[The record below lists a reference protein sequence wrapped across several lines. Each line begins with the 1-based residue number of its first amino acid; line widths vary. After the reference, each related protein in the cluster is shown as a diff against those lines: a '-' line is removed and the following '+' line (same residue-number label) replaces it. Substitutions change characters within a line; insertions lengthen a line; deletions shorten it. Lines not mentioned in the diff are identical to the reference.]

1 MPVGRCRCPVA
12 ATVHYNFG
20 HPIGLASTA
29 RSSKLKPRRACWD
42 GASWYK
48 GSRSEATEPIGASRV
63 SNEIVILLTAC
74 GVLILLGALEL
85 ILHRRRLARI
95 PIRIHVN
102 GTRGKTSVTR
112 LIAAGLREAGVRCV
126 AKTTG
131 TVPRFILPN
140 GREVPVY
147 RPGGANIIEQK
158 QSVTMAAAQRA
169 EALVVEC
176 MALQPQLQWLS
187 ESKLVRATHGVITN
201 ARPDHLDVMGPTE
214 DDVARAL
221 AATVPVG
228 GVFLTAERNHREFFQ
243 QVAADRGSRFH
254 ASEDIVRALG
264 PDDLEGFSY
273 LEHQENVE
281 LALAVC
287 EEIGIDNET
296 ALRGMW
302 RAKPD
307 PGAMTEARIEFFGR
321 HIVFVNGF
329 AANDPFSTRYI
340 WEQSLQRHPELE
352 RRVAVFNC
360 RSDRADRSEQLAE
373 AYANWT
379 QADEVVL
386 LGTGQY
392 IFARTA
398 VQSGLDPTRLVFV
411 DRTHPADIFEILLG
425 LAGTSALIM
434 GLGNIAGPGLALA
447 EYFAN
452 RGIENAGD

>member
-1 MPVGRCRCPVA
+1 M
-12 ATVHYNFG
+12 
-20 HPIGLASTA
+20 
-29 RSSKLKPRRACWD
+29 
-42 GASWYK
+42 
-48 GSRSEATEPIGASRV
+48 
-63 SNEIVILLTAC
+63 SNEIIILLSAS
-74 GVLILLGALEL
+74 GVLIALGTLEL
-85 ILHRRRLARI
+85 VLHKRRLRRI
-95 PIRIHVN
+95 PLRIHVN

-112 LIAAGLREAGVRCV
+112 LIAGGLREAGIRCV

-158 QSVTMAAAQRA
+158 QAVSMAAAQRA

-176 MALQPQLQWLS
+176 MALQPSLQWLS

-214 DDVARAL
+214 DDVAKAL
-221 AATVPVG
+221 AGMIPVG
-228 GVFLTAERNHREFFQ
+228 GKFLTAEKTHRAFFQ
-243 QVAADRGSRFH
+243 QACEDRGTAFRSAEAISRP
-254 ASEDIVRALG
+254 VT
-264 PDDLEGFSY
+264 DDDMAGFSY
-273 LEHQENVE
+273 LEHRENVE

-307 PGAMTEARIEFFGR
+307 PGAMTESKVEFFGR
-321 HIVFVNGF
+321 EIVFVNGF
-329 AANDPFSTRYI
+329 AANDPISTKYI
-340 WEQSLQRHPELE
+340 WEQSLRRHRELD
-352 RRVAVFNC
+352 RRIAVFNC

-373 AYANWT
+373 SYAEWT

-392 IFARTA
+392 IFARAA
-398 VQSGLDPTRLVFV
+398 VKSGLDPTRLVFI
-411 DRTHPADIFEILLG
+411 DRNHPADIFEILLG
-425 LAGTSALIM
+425 LAESSALVM

-452 RGIENAGD
+452 RGTEHA

>member
-1 MPVGRCRCPVA
+1 
-12 ATVHYNFG
+12 
-20 HPIGLASTA
+20 
-29 RSSKLKPRRACWD
+29 
-42 GASWYK
+42 
-48 GSRSEATEPIGASRV
+48 V
-63 SNEIVILLTAC
+63 SNEIVILLIAC
-74 GVLILLGALEL
+74 GLLIAMGALEL
-85 ILHRRRLARI
+85 ILHRRRLTRI

-147 RPGGANIIEQK
+147 RPGGANVIEQK
-158 QSVTMAAAQRA
+158 QAVTMASAQRA

-176 MALQPQLQWLS
+176 MALQPALQWLS
-187 ESKLVRATHGVITN
+187 EGTLVRATHGVITN

-221 AATVPVG
+221 AGTVPMN
-228 GVFLTAERNHREFFQ
+228 GVFLTAERKHRAFFQ
-243 QVAADRGSRFH
+243 QVAEERGSRFH
-254 ASEDIVRALG
+254 AAEDISRPLTTGDVEAF
-264 PDDLEGFSY
+264 PY
-273 LEHQENVE
+273 LEHQDNVE

-287 EEIGIDNET
+287 EEVGIDNET

-307 PGAMTEARIEFFGR
+307 PGAMTETRVEFFGR
-321 HIVFVNGF
+321 HVIFVNGF
-329 AANDPFSTRYI
+329 AANDPISTRYI
-340 WEQSLQRHPELE
+340 WEQSLRRHRDLK
-352 RRVAVFNC
+352 RRIAVFNC

-373 AYANWT
+373 SYARWT

-392 IFARTA
+392 IFARAA
-398 VQSGLDPTRLVFV
+398 VKSGLDPTRLVFV
-411 DRTHPADIFEILLG
+411 DQDHPADIFEILLG
-425 LAGTSALIM
+425 LAESSALVM

-452 RGIENAGD
+452 RGMDHARD

>member
-1 MPVGRCRCPVA
+1 
-12 ATVHYNFG
+12 
-20 HPIGLASTA
+20 
-29 RSSKLKPRRACWD
+29 
-42 GASWYK
+42 
-48 GSRSEATEPIGASRV
+48 V

-74 GVLILLGALEL
+74 GVLIALGVLEL
-85 ILHRRRLARI
+85 VLHRGRLKRI
-95 PIRIHVN
+95 PIRVHVN

-147 RPGGANIIEQK
+147 RPGGPNVIEQK

-176 MALQPQLQWLS
+176 MALQPHLQWLS
-187 ESKLVRATHGVITN
+187 ESRLVRATHGVITN

-214 DDVARAL
+214 EDVARAL
-221 AATVPVG
+221 AGTVPVG
-228 GVFLTAERNHREFFQ
+228 GVFLTAERNHRAFFQ
-243 QVAADRGSRFH
+243 QVAEERGSRFR
-254 ASEDIVRALG
+254 AAEDISQPLTPEDVGAF
-264 PDDLEGFSY
+264 PYF
-273 LEHQENVE
+273 EHQENIE

-287 EEIGIDNET
+287 EEVGVDNDT

-307 PGAMTEARIEFFGR
+307 PGAMTEAEVEFFGR

-329 AANDPFSTRYI
+329 AANDPTSTRYI
-340 WEQSLQRHPELE
+340 WEQSLRRHRDLH
-352 RRVAVFNC
+352 RRIAVFNC
-360 RSDRADRSEQLAE
+360 RSDRADRSEQLARS
-373 AYANWT
+373 YASWT

-386 LGTGQY
+386 LGSGQY
-392 IFARTA
+392 IFARAA
-398 VQSGLDPTRLVFV
+398 VKSGLDPTRLVFV
-411 DRTHPADIFEILLG
+411 DRTHPADVFEILLG
-425 LAGTSALIM
+425 LAESSALVM

-452 RGIENAGD
+452 RGRDHARD

>member
-1 MPVGRCRCPVA
+1 MA
-12 ATVHYNFG
+12 
-20 HPIGLASTA
+20 L
-29 RSSKLKPRRACWD
+29 
-42 GASWYK
+42 
-48 GSRSEATEPIGASRV
+48 
-63 SNEIVILLTAC
+63 
-74 GVLILLGALEL
+74 GVLEL
-85 ILHRRRLARI
+85 ILHRRRLSRI

-147 RPGGANIIEQK
+147 RPGGSNVIEQK
-158 QSVTMAAAQRA
+158 QAVTMAAAQRA

-176 MALQPQLQWLS
+176 MALQPHLQWLS

-201 ARPDHLDVMGPTE
+201 ARPDHLDVMGPSE
-214 DDVARAL
+214 EDVARAL
-221 AATVPVG
+221 AGTVPFD
-228 GVFLTAERNHREFFQ
+228 GVFLTAERKHRAFFQ
-243 QVAADRGSRFH
+243 QVAEERGSRFRG
-254 ASEDIVRALG
+254 AEDISSTLT
-264 PDDLEGFSY
+264 PEDLEAFPY
-273 LEHQENVE
+273 LEHKDNIE
-281 LALAVC
+281 LSLAVC

-302 RAKPD
+302 RARPD
-307 PGAMTEARIEFFGR
+307 PGAMTEAEVEFFGR
-321 HIVFVNGF
+321 HVVFVNGF
-329 AANDPFSTRYI
+329 AANDPISTRYI
-340 WEQSLQRHPELE
+340 WEQSLRRHRDLE
-352 RRVAVFNC
+352 RRIAVFNC
-360 RSDRADRSEQLAE
+360 RSDRTDRSEQLARS
-373 AYANWT
+373 YATWT

-392 IFARTA
+392 IFARAA
-398 VQSGLDPTRLVFV
+398 VKSGLDPTRLVFV

-425 LAGTSALIM
+425 LAESSALVM

-452 RGIENAGD
+452 RGKDHARD

>member
-1 MPVGRCRCPVA
+1 M
-12 ATVHYNFG
+12 
-20 HPIGLASTA
+20 
-29 RSSKLKPRRACWD
+29 SS
-42 GASWYK
+42 
-48 GSRSEATEPIGASRV
+48 
-63 SNEIVILLTAC
+63 EIVILLTTC
-74 GVLILLGALEL
+74 GLLISMGVFELL
-85 ILHRRRLARI
+85 LHRRRLGRI

-112 LIAAGLREAGVRCV
+112 LIAAGLREAGVRTL

-147 RPGGANIIEQK
+147 RPGGANVIEQK

-221 AATVPVG
+221 AATVPIN
-228 GVFLTAERNHREFFQ
+228 GVFLTAERHHRPFLEE
-243 QVAADRGSRFH
+243 VAQDRGSRFH
-254 ASEDIVRALG
+254 AAEDISEPLTAEEIAAF
-264 PDDLEGFSY
+264 PY
-273 LEHQENVE
+273 LEHKDNIE

-287 EEIGIDNET
+287 QEIGIDKQT

-307 PGAMTEARIEFFGR
+307 PGAMTESQVDFFGR
-321 HIVFVNGF
+321 HLVFVNGF
-329 AANDPFSTRYI
+329 AANDPTSTRYI
-340 WEQSLQRHPELE
+340 WEQSLRRHSELT
-352 RRVAVFNC
+352 RRIAVFNC

-373 AYANWT
+373 SYARWT

-392 IFARTA
+392 IFARAA

-425 LAGTSALIM
+425 LAEPSALVM

-452 RGIENAGD
+452 RGMDHARD

>member
-1 MPVGRCRCPVA
+1 M
-12 ATVHYNFG
+12 
-20 HPIGLASTA
+20 
-29 RSSKLKPRRACWD
+29 
-42 GASWYK
+42 
-48 GSRSEATEPIGASRV
+48 
-63 SNEIVILLTAC
+63 SNEIVILLIAC
-74 GVLILLGALEL
+74 GLLIAMGALEL
-85 ILHRRRLARI
+85 ILHRMRLKRI

-147 RPGGANIIEQK
+147 RPGGANVIEQK
-158 QSVTMAAAQRA
+158 QAVTMASAQRA

-176 MALQPQLQWLS
+176 MALQPALQWLS
-187 ESKLVRATHGVITN
+187 EGTLVQATHGVITN

-221 AATVPVG
+221 AGTVPMN
-228 GVFLTAERNHREFFQ
+228 GVFLTAERKHRAFFQ
-243 QVAADRGSRFH
+243 QVAEERGSRF
-254 ASEDIVRALG
+254 RAAEEISRPLTTG
-264 PDDLEGFSY
+264 DVEAFPY
-273 LEHQENVE
+273 LEHQDNVE

-307 PGAMTEARIEFFGR
+307 PGAMTETRVEFFGR
-321 HIVFVNGF
+321 HVIFVNGF
-329 AANDPFSTRYI
+329 AANDPISTRYI
-340 WEQSLQRHPELE
+340 WEQSLRRHRDLK
-352 RRVAVFNC
+352 RRIAVFNC

-373 AYANWT
+373 SYARWT

-392 IFARTA
+392 IFARAA
-398 VQSGLDPTRLVFV
+398 VKSGLDPTRLVFV
-411 DRTHPADIFEILLG
+411 DQDHPADIFEILLG
-425 LAGTSALIM
+425 LAESSALVM

-452 RGIENAGD
+452 RGMDHARD

>member
-1 MPVGRCRCPVA
+1 
-12 ATVHYNFG
+12 
-20 HPIGLASTA
+20 
-29 RSSKLKPRRACWD
+29 
-42 GASWYK
+42 
-48 GSRSEATEPIGASRV
+48 V
-63 SNEIVILLTAC
+63 SNEIVILLIAC
-74 GVLILLGALEL
+74 GLLIAMGALEL
-85 ILHRRRLARI
+85 ILHRMRLTRI

-147 RPGGANIIEQK
+147 RPGGANVIEQK
-158 QSVTMAAAQRA
+158 QAVTMASAQRA

-176 MALQPQLQWLS
+176 MALQPALQWLS
-187 ESKLVRATHGVITN
+187 EGTLVQATHGVITN

-221 AATVPVG
+221 AGTVPMN
-228 GVFLTAERNHREFFQ
+228 GVFLTAERKHRAFFK
-243 QVAADRGSRFH
+243 QVAEERGSRF
-254 ASEDIVRALG
+254 RAAEEISRPLTTG
-264 PDDLEGFSY
+264 DVEAFPY
-273 LEHQENVE
+273 LEHQDNVE

-307 PGAMTEARIEFFGR
+307 PGAMTETRVEFFGR
-321 HIVFVNGF
+321 HVIFVNGF
-329 AANDPFSTRYI
+329 AANDPISTRYI
-340 WEQSLQRHPELE
+340 WEQSLRRHRDLK
-352 RRVAVFNC
+352 RRIAVFNC
-360 RSDRADRSEQLAE
+360 RSDRADRSEQLARS
-373 AYANWT
+373 YARWT
-379 QADEVVL
+379 QAEEVVL

-392 IFARTA
+392 IFARAA
-398 VQSGLDPTRLVFV
+398 VKSGLDPTRLVFV
-411 DRTHPADIFEILLG
+411 DQDHPADIFEILLG
-425 LAGTSALIM
+425 LAESSALVM

-452 RGIENAGD
+452 RGMDHARD

>member
-1 MPVGRCRCPVA
+1 M
-12 ATVHYNFG
+12 
-20 HPIGLASTA
+20 
-29 RSSKLKPRRACWD
+29 
-42 GASWYK
+42 
-48 GSRSEATEPIGASRV
+48 
-63 SNEIVILLTAC
+63 SNEIVILITAC
-74 GVLILLGALEL
+74 GVLIVLGLLEFV
-85 ILHRRRLARI
+85 LHRRRLSRI
-95 PIRIHVN
+95 PIRVHVN

-112 LIAAGLREAGVRCV
+112 LIAAGIREAGIRCV

-131 TVPRFILPN
+131 TVPRFVLPN

-147 RPGGANIIEQK
+147 RPGGANVIEQK
-158 QSVTMAAAQRA
+158 QAVTMAAAQRA

-187 ESKLVRATHGVITN
+187 EAKLVRATHGVITN

-228 GVFLTAERNHREFFQ
+228 GVFLTAERTHRAFFQ
-243 QVAADRGSRFH
+243 EVCQDRGTTFRG
-254 ASEDIVRALG
+254 SESISEPLAEEDVEA
-264 PDDLEGFSY
+264 FSY
-273 LEHQENVE
+273 LEHRDNIE

-307 PGAMTEARIEFFGR
+307 PGAMTEADVEFFGR
-321 HIVFVNGF
+321 RVVFVNGF
-329 AANDPFSTRYI
+329 AANDPISTQYI
-340 WEQSLQRHPELE
+340 WEQSLRRHREVE
-352 RRVAVFNC
+352 RRIAVFNC
-360 RSDRADRSEQLAE
+360 RSDRADRSEQLAKS
-373 AYANWT
+373 YAGWT

-392 IFARTA
+392 IFARAA
-398 VQSGLDPTRLVFV
+398 VKSGLDPTRLVFV

-425 LAGTSALIM
+425 LAETSALVM

-452 RGIENAGD
+452 RGMDHARN

>member
-1 MPVGRCRCPVA
+1 
-12 ATVHYNFG
+12 
-20 HPIGLASTA
+20 
-29 RSSKLKPRRACWD
+29 
-42 GASWYK
+42 
-48 GSRSEATEPIGASRV
+48 V
-63 SNEIVILLTAC
+63 SNEIVILLIAC
-74 GVLILLGALEL
+74 GLLIAMGAFEM
-85 ILHRRRLARI
+85 ILHRRRLTRI

-147 RPGGANIIEQK
+147 RPGGANVIEQK
-158 QSVTMAAAQRA
+158 QAVTMASAQRA

-176 MALQPQLQWLS
+176 MALQPALQWLS
-187 ESKLVRATHGVITN
+187 EGTLVRATHGVITN

-221 AATVPVG
+221 AGTVPMN
-228 GVFLTAERNHREFFQ
+228 GVFLTAERKHREFFQ
-243 QVAADRGSRFH
+243 QVAEARGSRFH
-254 ASEDIVRALG
+254 AAEDISRPLTTGDVEAF
-264 PDDLEGFSY
+264 PY
-273 LEHQENVE
+273 LEHQDNVE

-307 PGAMTEARIEFFGR
+307 PGAMTESRVEFFGR
-321 HIVFVNGF
+321 HVTFVNGF
-329 AANDPFSTRYI
+329 AANDPISTRYI
-340 WEQSLQRHPELE
+340 WEQSLRRHRDLK
-352 RRVAVFNC
+352 RRIAVFNC

-373 AYANWT
+373 SYARWT

-392 IFARTA
+392 IFARAA
-398 VQSGLDPTRLVFV
+398 VKSGLDPTRLVFV
-411 DRTHPADIFEILLG
+411 DQDHPADIFEILLG
-425 LAGTSALIM
+425 LAESSALVM

-452 RGIENAGD
+452 RGTDHARD

>member
-1 MPVGRCRCPVA
+1 
-12 ATVHYNFG
+12 
-20 HPIGLASTA
+20 L
-29 RSSKLKPRRACWD
+29 
-42 GASWYK
+42 
-48 GSRSEATEPIGASRV
+48 
-63 SNEIVILLTAC
+63 
-74 GVLILLGALEL
+74 GVLEL
-85 ILHRRRLARI
+85 IFHRRRLKRI

-147 RPGGANIIEQK
+147 RPGGANVIEQK
-158 QSVTMAAAQRA
+158 QAVTMAAAQRA

-176 MALQPQLQWLS
+176 MALQPSLQWLS
-187 ESKLVRATHGVITN
+187 ESKLVRATHGAITN
-201 ARPDHLDVMGPTE
+201 ARPDHLDVMGPAE
-214 DDVARAL
+214 EDVAHAL
-221 AATVPVG
+221 AGTVPVD
-228 GVFLTAERNHREFFQ
+228 GVFLTAERKHRAFFQ
-243 QVAADRGSRFH
+243 QVAEERGSRFR
-254 ASEDIVRALG
+254 AAEDISRPLTTEDVA
-264 PDDLEGFSY
+264 GFPY
-273 LEHQENVE
+273 LEHQDNVE

-307 PGAMTEARIEFFGR
+307 PGAMTETRVEFFGR
-321 HIVFVNGF
+321 HVIFVNGF
-329 AANDPFSTRYI
+329 AANDPISTRYI
-340 WEQSLQRHPELE
+340 WEQSLRRHRELK
-352 RRVAVFNC
+352 RRIAVFNC

-373 AYANWT
+373 SYAGWT

-392 IFARTA
+392 IFARAA
-398 VQSGLDPTRLVFV
+398 VRSGLDPTRLVFV
-411 DRTHPADIFEILLG
+411 DRDHPADIFEILLG
-425 LAGTSALIM
+425 LSESSALVM

-452 RGIENAGD
+452 RGMDHARD

>member
-1 MPVGRCRCPVA
+1 
-12 ATVHYNFG
+12 
-20 HPIGLASTA
+20 L
-29 RSSKLKPRRACWD
+29 
-42 GASWYK
+42 
-48 GSRSEATEPIGASRV
+48 
-63 SNEIVILLTAC
+63 SNEILILLTAC
-74 GVLILLGALEL
+74 GALVVLGALEL
-85 ILHRRRLARI
+85 FVHRRRLQRI
-95 PIRIHVN
+95 PLRVHVN

-112 LIAAGLREAGVRCV
+112 LIAAGLREAGIRCV

-147 RPGGANIIEQK
+147 RPGGPNVIEQK
-158 QSVTMAAAQRA
+158 QSITMAAAQRA

-176 MALQPQLQWLS
+176 MALQPHLQWLS
-187 ESKLVRATHGVITN
+187 EAKLVRATHGVITN

-221 AATVPVG
+221 AGTVPVG
-228 GVFLTAERNHREFFQ
+228 GKFLTAERTHRPFFQ
-243 QVAADRGSRFH
+243 EVCEDRGTKFRGAEQISQPVTPE
-254 ASEDIVRALG
+254 AM
-264 PDDLEGFSY
+264 EGFSY

-287 EEIGIDNET
+287 EEIGVDNET

-307 PGAMTEARIEFFGR
+307 PGAMTEVDVEFFGR
-321 HIVFVNGF
+321 RIVFVNGF

-340 WEQSLQRHPELE
+340 WEQALHRHPEID
-352 RRVAVFNC
+352 RRIAVFNC

-373 AYANWT
+373 SYASWT

-392 IFARTA
+392 IFARAA
-398 VQSGLDPTRLVFV
+398 VKSGLDPTRLVFI
-411 DRTHPADIFEILLG
+411 DRTHPADVFEILLG
-425 LAGTSALIM
+425 LAETSALVM

-452 RGIENAGD
+452 RGTDHARD

>member
-1 MPVGRCRCPVA
+1 M
-12 ATVHYNFG
+12 
-20 HPIGLASTA
+20 
-29 RSSKLKPRRACWD
+29 
-42 GASWYK
+42 
-48 GSRSEATEPIGASRV
+48 
-63 SNEIVILLTAC
+63 SNEIVILLIAC
-74 GVLILLGALEL
+74 GLLIAMGALEL
-85 ILHRRRLARI
+85 ILHRRRLTRI

-147 RPGGANIIEQK
+147 RPGGANVIEQK
-158 QSVTMAAAQRA
+158 QAVTMASAQRA

-176 MALQPQLQWLS
+176 MALQPALQWLS
-187 ESKLVRATHGVITN
+187 EGTLVRATHGVITN

-221 AATVPVG
+221 AGTVPMN
-228 GVFLTAERNHREFFQ
+228 GVFLTAERKHRAFFQ
-243 QVAADRGSRFH
+243 QVAEERGSRF
-254 ASEDIVRALG
+254 RAAEEISRPLTTG
-264 PDDLEGFSY
+264 DVEAFPY
-273 LEHQENVE
+273 LEHQDNVE

-287 EEIGIDNET
+287 EEVGIDNET

-307 PGAMTEARIEFFGR
+307 PGAMTETRVEFFGR
-321 HIVFVNGF
+321 HVIFVNGF
-329 AANDPFSTRYI
+329 AANDPISTRYI
-340 WEQSLQRHPELE
+340 WEQSLRRHRDLK
-352 RRVAVFNC
+352 RRIAVFNC

-373 AYANWT
+373 SYARWT

-392 IFARTA
+392 IFARAA
-398 VQSGLDPTRLVFV
+398 VKSGLDPTRLVFV
-411 DRTHPADIFEILLG
+411 DQDHPADIFEILLG
-425 LAGTSALIM
+425 LAESSALVM

-452 RGIENAGD
+452 RGMDHARD

>member
-1 MPVGRCRCPVA
+1 M
-12 ATVHYNFG
+12 
-20 HPIGLASTA
+20 
-29 RSSKLKPRRACWD
+29 
-42 GASWYK
+42 
-48 GSRSEATEPIGASRV
+48 
-63 SNEIVILLTAC
+63 SNEIVILLIAC
-74 GVLILLGALEL
+74 GFLIVMGVLEL
-85 ILHRRRLARI
+85 ILHRGRLARI
-95 PIRIHVN
+95 PVRIHVN

-147 RPGGANIIEQK
+147 RPGGPNVIEQK
-158 QSVTMAAAQRA
+158 QAVTMAAAQRA

-176 MALQPQLQWLS
+176 MALQPHLQWLS
-187 ESKLVRATHGVITN
+187 ESQLVRATHGVITN

-221 AATVPVG
+221 AGTVPVR
-228 GVFLTAERNHREFFQ
+228 GVFLTAERKHREFFQ
-243 QVAADRGSRFH
+243 QVAEDRKSRFR
-254 ASEDIVRALG
+254 AAEDIGRVLTTEDMAAF
-264 PDDLEGFSY
+264 PY
-273 LEHQENVE
+273 LEHQDNVE

-287 EEIGIDNET
+287 EELGVDNDT

-307 PGAMTEARIEFFGR
+307 PGAMTETKVEFFGR
-321 HIVFVNGF
+321 HVIFVNGF
-329 AANDPFSTRYI
+329 AANDPISTRYI
-340 WEQSLQRHPELE
+340 WEQSLRRHRDL
-352 RRVAVFNC
+352 RKRIAVFNC
-360 RSDRADRSEQLAE
+360 RSDRPDRSEQLAE
-373 AYANWT
+373 SYARWT

-392 IFARTA
+392 IFARAA
-398 VQSGLDPTRLVFV
+398 VKSGLDPTRLVFV
-411 DRTHPADIFEILLG
+411 DRDHPADIFEILLG
-425 LAGTSALIM
+425 LAESSALVM

-452 RGIENAGD
+452 RGTEHARD

>member
-1 MPVGRCRCPVA
+1 M
-12 ATVHYNFG
+12 
-20 HPIGLASTA
+20 
-29 RSSKLKPRRACWD
+29 
-42 GASWYK
+42 
-48 GSRSEATEPIGASRV
+48 
-63 SNEIVILLTAC
+63 
-74 GVLILLGALEL
+74 GALEL
-85 ILHRRRLARI
+85 ILHRRRLTRI

-147 RPGGANIIEQK
+147 RPGGANVIEQK
-158 QSVTMAAAQRA
+158 QAVTMAAAQRA

-176 MALQPQLQWLS
+176 MALQPALQWLS
-187 ESKLVRATHGVITN
+187 EGTLVRATHGVITN

-214 DDVARAL
+214 EDVAHAL
-221 AATVPVG
+221 AGTVPMD
-228 GVFLTAERNHREFFQ
+228 GVFLTAERKHRAFFQ
-243 QVAADRGSRFH
+243 QVAEERGSRFH
-254 ASEDIVRALG
+254 GAEEISRPLTTGDVEAF
-264 PDDLEGFSY
+264 PY
-273 LEHQENVE
+273 LEHQDNVE

-307 PGAMTEARIEFFGR
+307 PGAMTETKVEFYGR
-321 HIVFVNGF
+321 HVIFVNGF
-329 AANDPFSTRYI
+329 AANDPISTRYI
-340 WEQSLQRHPELE
+340 WEQSLRRHRDLK
-352 RRVAVFNC
+352 RRIAVFNC

-373 AYANWT
+373 SYAGWT

-392 IFARTA
+392 IFARAA
-398 VQSGLDPTRLVFV
+398 VKSGLDPTRLVFV
-411 DRTHPADIFEILLG
+411 DRDHPADIFEILLG
-425 LAGTSALIM
+425 LAESSALVM

-452 RGIENAGD
+452 RGMDHARD

>member
-1 MPVGRCRCPVA
+1 
-12 ATVHYNFG
+12 
-20 HPIGLASTA
+20 
-29 RSSKLKPRRACWD
+29 
-42 GASWYK
+42 
-48 GSRSEATEPIGASRV
+48 V

-74 GVLILLGALEL
+74 GVLIAMGVLEL
-85 ILHRRRLARI
+85 IAHRRRLTRI

-147 RPGGANIIEQK
+147 RPGGANVIEQK
-158 QSVTMAAAQRA
+158 QAVTMAAAQRA

-176 MALQPQLQWLS
+176 MALQPALQWLS
-187 ESKLVRATHGVITN
+187 EAKLVRATHGAITN
-201 ARPDHLDVMGPTE
+201 ARPDHLDVMGPAE
-214 DDVARAL
+214 EDVARAL
-221 AATVPVG
+221 AGTVPVD
-228 GVFLTAERNHREFFQ
+228 GVFLTAERKHRAFFQ
-243 QVAADRGSRFH
+243 QVAEERGSRFH
-254 ASEDIVRALG
+254 AAEQISRPLTTEDVEAF
-264 PDDLEGFSY
+264 PY
-273 LEHQENVE
+273 LEHRDNIE

-287 EEIGIDNET
+287 EEIGVDNET

-307 PGAMTEARIEFFGR
+307 PGAMTETKVEFFGR
-321 HIVFVNGF
+321 HVIFVNGF
-329 AANDPFSTRYI
+329 AANDPISTRYI
-340 WEQSLQRHPELE
+340 WEQSLRRHRDLK
-352 RRVAVFNC
+352 RRIAVFNC

-373 AYANWT
+373 SYAGWT

-392 IFARTA
+392 IFARAA
-398 VQSGLDPTRLVFV
+398 VKSGLDPTQLVFV
-411 DRTHPADIFEILLG
+411 DRDHPADIFEILLG
-425 LAGTSALIM
+425 LAESSALVM

-452 RGIENAGD
+452 RGMDHARS

>member
-1 MPVGRCRCPVA
+1 MSIE
-12 ATVHYNFG
+12 
-20 HPIGLASTA
+20 IG
-29 RSSKLKPRRACWD
+29 
-42 GASWYK
+42 
-48 GSRSEATEPIGASRV
+48 
-63 SNEIVILLTAC
+63 ILLAAS
-74 GVLILLGALEL
+74 GLLALLGVMEL
-85 ILHRRRLARI
+85 LLHRRRLRRI
-95 PIRIHVN
+95 PIRVHVN

-147 RPGGANIIEQK
+147 RPGGPNVIEQK
-158 QSVTMAAAQRA
+158 QSVTMASAQRA

-176 MALQPQLQWLS
+176 MALQPHLQWLS

-201 ARPDHLDVMGPTE
+201 ARPDHLDVMGPSE
-214 DDVARAL
+214 EDVARAL
-221 AATVPVG
+221 AGTVPMG
-228 GVFLTAERNHREFFQ
+228 GVFLTAERTHREFFTE
-243 QVAADRGSRFH
+243 VCEDRRSRFRG
-254 ASEDIVRALG
+254 SEDISRQLTEEDVAAF
-264 PDDLEGFSY
+264 PY
-273 LEHQENVE
+273 LEHRDNIE

-287 EEIGIDNET
+287 EELGIDNET

-302 RAKPD
+302 RARPD
-307 PGAMTEARIEFFGR
+307 PGAMTEAEVEFFGR

-329 AANDPFSTRYI
+329 AANDPTSTRYI
-340 WEQSLQRHPELE
+340 WEQSIRRHRELS
-352 RRVAVFNC
+352 RRIAVFNC
-360 RSDRADRSEQLAE
+360 RSDRADRSEQLGRS
-373 AYANWT
+373 YSGWT

-392 IFARTA
+392 IFARAA
-398 VQSGLDPTRLVFV
+398 VKSGLDPTRLVFV

-425 LAGTSALIM
+425 LAESSALVM

-452 RGIENAGD
+452 RGKDYARS

>member
-1 MPVGRCRCPVA
+1 
-12 ATVHYNFG
+12 
-20 HPIGLASTA
+20 
-29 RSSKLKPRRACWD
+29 
-42 GASWYK
+42 
-48 GSRSEATEPIGASRV
+48 V
-63 SNEIVILLTAC
+63 SFEIAILLAAS
-74 GVLILLGALEL
+74 GVLSLLGVFEL
-85 ILHRRRLARI
+85 FLHRTRLKRI

-147 RPGGANIIEQK
+147 RPGGPNVIEQK

-201 ARPDHLDVMGPTE
+201 ARPDHLDVMGPE
-214 DDVARAL
+214 EEDVARAL
-221 AATVPVG
+221 AATVPIE
-228 GVFLTAERNHREFFQ
+228 GVFLTAERKHREFFKE
-243 QVAADRGSRFH
+243 VCEDRSSRFRG
-254 ASEDIVRALG
+254 AEDISRPLTDEDVA
-264 PDDLEGFSY
+264 EFAY
-273 LEHQENVE
+273 LEHRDNIQ

-287 EEIGIDNET
+287 EEIGVDNET

-307 PGAMTEARIEFFGR
+307 PGAMTEDEVEFFGR

-329 AANDPFSTRYI
+329 AANDPISTRYI
-340 WEQSLQRHPELE
+340 WEQSIRRHQRLD
-352 RRVAVFNC
+352 RRIAVFNC
-360 RSDRADRSEQLAE
+360 RSDRADRSQQLARS
-373 AYANWT
+373 YARWT

-392 IFARTA
+392 IFARAA
-398 VQSGLDPTRLVFV
+398 VKSGLDPTRLVFV

-425 LAGTSALIM
+425 LAESSALVM

-452 RGIENAGD
+452 RGKDYARS

>member
-1 MPVGRCRCPVA
+1 MGKELLIILVTA
-12 ATVHYNFG
+12 AL
-20 HPIGLASTA
+20 LA
-29 RSSKLKPRRACWD
+29 
-42 GASWYK
+42 
-48 GSRSEATEPIGASRV
+48 
-63 SNEIVILLTAC
+63 
-74 GVLILLGALEL
+74 LLGTLEYF
-85 ILHRRRLARI
+85 LHRRRLKRI
-95 PIRIHVN
+95 PIRVHVN

-112 LIAAGLREAGVRCV
+112 LIAAGLREAGIRTV

-187 ESKLVRATHGVITN
+187 EAKLVRATHGVITN

-221 AATVPVG
+221 VATVPFK
-228 GVFLTAERNHREFFQ
+228 GVFLSAEKKHRPFFE
-243 QVAADRGSRFH
+243 QVAEDRGTRYRASTDISRPVT
-254 ASEDIVRALG
+254 SEDMQ
-264 PDDLEGFSY
+264 GFPY
-273 LEHQENVE
+273 LEHKENVE
-281 LALAVC
+281 LALSAC
-287 EEIGIDNET
+287 EELGVEAET

-307 PGAMTEARIEFFGR
+307 PGAMTESSVEFFGR
-321 HIVFVNGF
+321 RLVFVNGF
-329 AANDPFSTRYI
+329 AANDPISTRYI
-340 WEQSLQRHPELE
+340 WEQSLARHREVK
-352 RRVAVFNC
+352 RTIAVFNC
-360 RSDRADRSEQLAE
+360 RADRADRSEQLAE
-373 AYANWT
+373 SYADWP

-392 IFARTA
+392 IFARAA
-398 VQSGLDPTRLVFV
+398 VKSGLDPTRLVFV
-411 DRTHPADIFEILLG
+411 DRSHPADIFEILLG
-425 LAGTSALIM
+425 LAETSALVM

-452 RGIENAGD
+452 RGAEHVGV

>member
-1 MPVGRCRCPVA
+1 
-12 ATVHYNFG
+12 
-20 HPIGLASTA
+20 
-29 RSSKLKPRRACWD
+29 
-42 GASWYK
+42 
-48 GSRSEATEPIGASRV
+48 V
-63 SNEIVILLTAC
+63 SNEIIILVSAC
-74 GVLILLGALEL
+74 AVLIALGTLEL
-85 ILHRRRLARI
+85 VMHRRRLQRI

-112 LIAAGLREAGVRCV
+112 LIAAGLREAGIRCV
-126 AKTTG
+126 GKTTG

-147 RPGGANIIEQK
+147 RPGGANVIEQK
-158 QSVTMAAAQRA
+158 QSVSMAAAQRA

-176 MALQPQLQWLS
+176 MALQPSLQWLS
-187 ESKLVRATHGVITN
+187 ENKLVRATHGVITN

-214 DDVARAL
+214 DDVAKAL
-221 AATVPVG
+221 AGMIPIG
-228 GVFLTAERNHREFFQ
+228 GKFLTAETTHRAFFQ
-243 QVAADRGSRFH
+243 QVCEDRGTVFRG
-254 ASEDIVRALG
+254 AEAITRPVTEDDMA
-264 PDDLEGFSY
+264 GFSY
-273 LEHQENVE
+273 LEHRDNVE

-307 PGAMTEARIEFFGR
+307 PGAMTESKVEFFGR
-321 HIVFVNGF
+321 EIVFVNGF
-329 AANDPFSTRYI
+329 AANDPISTKYI
-340 WEQSLQRHPELE
+340 WEQSLRRHRDLD
-352 RRVAVFNC
+352 RRIAVFNC

-373 AYANWT
+373 SYAGWT

-392 IFARTA
+392 IFARAA
-398 VQSGLDPTRLVFV
+398 VKSGLDPTRLVFI
-411 DRTHPADIFEILLG
+411 DRNHPADIFEILLG
-425 LAGTSALIM
+425 LAESSALVM

-452 RGIENAGD
+452 RGTEHA

>member
-1 MPVGRCRCPVA
+1 MGQAEALGGGPPVGLADELRPGNR
-12 ATVHYNFG
+12 
-20 HPIGLASTA
+20 LASA
-29 RSSKLKPRRACWD
+29 GFLQPA
-42 GASWYK
+42 
-48 GSRSEATEPIGASRV
+48 GASRV
-63 SNEIVILLTAC
+63 QKEFIV
-74 GVLILLGALEL
+74 LLGACGLLIVLGVLEMFM
-85 ILHRRRLARI
+85 HRRRLKRI

-112 LIAAGLREAGVRCV
+112 LIAGGLREAGVRCV

-147 RPGGANIIEQK
+147 RPGGPNIIEQK

-169 EALVVEC
+169 DALVVEC

-214 DDVARAL
+214 DDVALAL
-221 AATVPVG
+221 AATIPVN
-228 GVFLTAERNHREFFQ
+228 GVLITAEQHHRPLFQ
-243 QVAADRGSRFH
+243 WAAEDRGSRFRG
-254 ASEDIVRALG
+254 AEQISRPVTAEDLSA
-264 PDDLEGFSY
+264 FSY

-287 EEIGIDNET
+287 EELGIDNET
-296 ALRGMW
+296 ALRGMS

-307 PGAMTEARIEFFGR
+307 PGAMTEDEVEFFGR
-321 HIVFVNGF
+321 TIVFVNGF
-329 AANDPFSTRYI
+329 AANDPTSTHYI
-340 WEQSLQRHPELE
+340 WEQSLRRHRELD
-352 RRVAVFNC
+352 RRIAVFNC
-360 RSDRADRSEQLAE
+360 RSDRANRSEQLAE
-373 AYANWT
+373 SYATWT

-392 IFARTA
+392 IFARAA
-398 VQSGLDPTRLVFV
+398 VKNGLDPTRLVFV
-411 DRTHPADIFEILLG
+411 DQSHPADIFEILLG
-425 LAGTSALIM
+425 LAESSALVM

-452 RGIENAGD
+452 RGKDHART

>member
-1 MPVGRCRCPVA
+1 M
-12 ATVHYNFG
+12 
-20 HPIGLASTA
+20 
-29 RSSKLKPRRACWD
+29 
-42 GASWYK
+42 
-48 GSRSEATEPIGASRV
+48 

-74 GVLILLGALEL
+74 GVLIAMGVLEL
-85 ILHRRRLARI
+85 ILHRRRLTRI

-147 RPGGANIIEQK
+147 RPGGANVIEQK
-158 QSVTMAAAQRA
+158 QAVTMAAAQRA

-176 MALQPQLQWLS
+176 MALQPALQWLS
-187 ESKLVRATHGVITN
+187 EGTLVRATHGVITN

-214 DDVARAL
+214 EDVAHAL
-221 AATVPVG
+221 AGTVPMD
-228 GVFLTAERNHREFFQ
+228 GVFLTAERKHRAFFQ
-243 QVAADRGSRFH
+243 RVAEERGSRFH
-254 ASEDIVRALG
+254 AAEEISRSLTTGDVEAF
-264 PDDLEGFSY
+264 PY
-273 LEHQENVE
+273 LEHQDNIE

-287 EEIGIDNET
+287 EELGIDNET

-307 PGAMTEARIEFFGR
+307 PGAMTEVKTEFFGR
-321 HIVFVNGF
+321 HVIFVNGF
-329 AANDPFSTRYI
+329 AANDPISTRYI
-340 WEQSLQRHPELE
+340 WEQSLRRHRDLK
-352 RRVAVFNC
+352 RRIAVFNC

-373 AYANWT
+373 SYAGWT

-392 IFARTA
+392 IFARAA
-398 VQSGLDPTRLVFV
+398 VKSGLDPTRLVFV
-411 DRTHPADIFEILLG
+411 DRDHPADVFEILLG
-425 LAGTSALIM
+425 LAESSALVM

-452 RGIENAGD
+452 RGTDHARD

>member
-1 MPVGRCRCPVA
+1 M
-12 ATVHYNFG
+12 
-20 HPIGLASTA
+20 
-29 RSSKLKPRRACWD
+29 
-42 GASWYK
+42 
-48 GSRSEATEPIGASRV
+48 

-74 GVLILLGALEL
+74 GVLIVLGVLEF
-85 ILHRRRLARI
+85 ILHRRRLSRI

-112 LIAAGLREAGVRCV
+112 LIAAGLREAGIRCV

-147 RPGGANIIEQK
+147 RPGGANVIEQK
-158 QSVTMAAAQRA
+158 QAVTMAAAQRA

-187 ESKLVRATHGVITN
+187 EAKLVRATHGVITN

-214 DDVARAL
+214 NDVARAL
-221 AATVPVG
+221 AATVPTG
-228 GVFLTAERNHREFFQ
+228 GVFLTAEHTHRPFFQ
-243 QVAADRGSRFH
+243 QVCADRGTTFRGAENISRPP
-254 ASEDIVRALG
+254 STEDIEA
-264 PDDLEGFSY
+264 FSY
-273 LEHQENVE
+273 LEHQDNIE
-281 LALAVC
+281 LALCVC
-287 EEIGIDNET
+287 EELGIDNET

-307 PGAMTEARIEFFGR
+307 PGAMTEAEVEFFGR
-321 HIVFVNGF
+321 KIVFVNGF
-329 AANDPFSTRYI
+329 AANDPISTRYI
-340 WEQSLQRHPELE
+340 WEQSLRRHREVK
-352 RRVAVFNC
+352 RRIAVFNC
-360 RSDRADRSEQLAE
+360 RSDRADRSEQLAHS
-373 AYANWT
+373 YAGWT

-392 IFARTA
+392 IFAREA
-398 VQSGLDPTRLVFV
+398 VKSGLDPTRLVFV

-425 LAGTSALIM
+425 LAETSALVM

-452 RGIENAGD
+452 RGIEHARN

>member
-1 MPVGRCRCPVA
+1 M
-12 ATVHYNFG
+12 
-20 HPIGLASTA
+20 
-29 RSSKLKPRRACWD
+29 
-42 GASWYK
+42 
-48 GSRSEATEPIGASRV
+48 
-63 SNEIVILLTAC
+63 
-74 GVLILLGALEL
+74 GVLEL
-85 ILHRRRLARI
+85 IVHRKRLARI

-147 RPGGANIIEQK
+147 RPGGPNVIEQK

-169 EALVVEC
+169 EALIVEC
-176 MALQPQLQWLS
+176 MALQPHLQWLS

-221 AATVPVG
+221 AGTVPCD
-228 GVFLTAERNHREFFQ
+228 GVFLTAERKHREFFQ
-243 QVAADRGSRFH
+243 QVAEERGSRFR
-254 ASEDIVRALG
+254 AAEDIGRSLTPEDMEAF
-264 PDDLEGFSY
+264 PY
-273 LEHQENVE
+273 LEHQDNVE

-287 EEIGIDNET
+287 EELGVTNET

-307 PGAMTEARIEFFGR
+307 PGAMTEAKIEFFGR
-321 HIVFVNGF
+321 HVIFVNGF
-329 AANDPFSTRYI
+329 AANDPISTRYI
-340 WEQSLQRHPELE
+340 WERSLRRHRDLK
-352 RRVAVFNC
+352 RRIAVFNC
-360 RSDRADRSEQLAE
+360 RSDRPDRSEQLA
-373 AYANWT
+373 ASYAGWT

-392 IFARTA
+392 IFARAA
-398 VQSGLDPTRLVFV
+398 VKNGLDPTRLVFV
-411 DRTHPADIFEILLG
+411 DRDHPADIFEILLG
-425 LAGTSALIM
+425 LSESSALVM

-452 RGIENAGD
+452 RGTDNARD

>member
-1 MPVGRCRCPVA
+1 M
-12 ATVHYNFG
+12 
-20 HPIGLASTA
+20 
-29 RSSKLKPRRACWD
+29 
-42 GASWYK
+42 
-48 GSRSEATEPIGASRV
+48 

-74 GVLILLGALEL
+74 GVLIVLGALEL
-85 ILHRRRLARI
+85 ILHRRRLSRI

-112 LIAAGLREAGVRCV
+112 LIAGGLREAGVRCV
-126 AKTTG
+126 VKTTG
-131 TVPRFILPN
+131 TVPRFVLPN

-158 QSVTMAAAQRA
+158 QAVTMAAAQRA

-214 DDVARAL
+214 DDVAHAL

-228 GVFLTAERNHREFFQ
+228 GVFFTAERRHRAFFQ
-243 QVAADRGSRFH
+243 QVCEDRGTKFRG
-254 ASEDIVRALG
+254 SEEISSPVTD
-264 PDDLEGFSY
+264 DDLEGFPY
-273 LEHQENVE
+273 LEHKENVE
-281 LALAVC
+281 LALSVC
-287 EEIGIDNET
+287 EELGIDNET

-307 PGAMTEARIEFFGR
+307 PGAMTEADVEFFGR
-321 HIVFVNGF
+321 RIVFVNGF
-329 AANDPFSTRYI
+329 AANDPISTQYI
-340 WEQSLQRHPELE
+340 WEQSLRRHRELH
-352 RRVAVFNC
+352 RRIAVFNC
-360 RSDRADRSEQLAE
+360 RSDRADRSEQLAQS
-373 AYANWT
+373 YSRWT

-392 IFARTA
+392 IFARAA
-398 VQSGLDPTRLVFV
+398 VKSGLDPTRLVFV
-411 DRTHPADIFEILLG
+411 DRTHPGDIFEILLG
-425 LAGTSALIM
+425 LAGSSALVM

-452 RGIENAGD
+452 RGVEHAGS

>member
-1 MPVGRCRCPVA
+1 M
-12 ATVHYNFG
+12 
-20 HPIGLASTA
+20 
-29 RSSKLKPRRACWD
+29 
-42 GASWYK
+42 
-48 GSRSEATEPIGASRV
+48 
-63 SNEIVILLTAC
+63 
-74 GVLILLGALEL
+74 LGTLEL
-85 ILHRRRLARI
+85 LLHRRRLSRI

-112 LIAAGLREAGVRCV
+112 LIAAGLREAGLRCV

-147 RPGGANIIEQK
+147 RPGGPNVIEQK

-176 MALQPQLQWLS
+176 MALQPHLQWLS

-201 ARPDHLDVMGPTE
+201 ARPDHLDVMGPAE

-221 AATVPVG
+221 AGTVPVG
-228 GVFLTAERNHREFFQ
+228 GVFITAERIHRAFFQ
-243 QVAADRGSRFH
+243 EVCEDRRSRFR
-254 ASEDIVRALG
+254 AAEDITLALSAQG
-264 PDDLEGFSY
+264 LSAFSY

-287 EEIGIDNET
+287 EEIGVDNET

-307 PGAMTEARIEFFGR
+307 PGAMTEAEVEFFGR
-321 HIVFVNGF
+321 TIVFVNGF
-329 AANDPFSTRYI
+329 AANDPISTRYI
-340 WEQSLQRHPELE
+340 WEQSLRRHRKL
-352 RRVAVFNC
+352 RRRIAVFNC

-373 AYANWT
+373 SYSRWT

-392 IFARTA
+392 IFARAA
-398 VQSGLDPTRLVFV
+398 VKSGLDPTRLVFV

-425 LAGTSALIM
+425 LAETSALVM

-452 RGIENAGD
+452 RGRDHARN

>member
-1 MPVGRCRCPVA
+1 M
-12 ATVHYNFG
+12 
-20 HPIGLASTA
+20 
-29 RSSKLKPRRACWD
+29 
-42 GASWYK
+42 
-48 GSRSEATEPIGASRV
+48 
-63 SNEIVILLTAC
+63 SNEILILVTAC
-74 GVLILLGALEL
+74 GVLIALGALEL
-85 ILHRRRLARI
+85 FVHHRRLRRI
-95 PIRIHVN
+95 PLRVHVN

-112 LIAAGLREAGVRCV
+112 LIAAGLREAGIRCV

-147 RPGGANIIEQK
+147 RPGGPNVIEQK

-176 MALQPQLQWLS
+176 MALQPHLQWLS
-187 ESKLVRATHGVITN
+187 EAKLVRATHGVITN

-221 AATVPVG
+221 AGTVPVG
-228 GVFLTAERNHREFFQ
+228 GKFLTAERIHRPFFEE
-243 QVAADRGSRFH
+243 VCEDRGTQF
-254 ASEDIVRALG
+254 RAAEEITRSVS
-264 PDDLEGFSY
+264 PADMEGFSY

-287 EEIGIDNET
+287 EEIGVDNET

-307 PGAMTEARIEFFGR
+307 PGAMTEVDVEFFGR
-321 HIVFVNGF
+321 RIVFVNGF

-340 WEQSLQRHPELE
+340 WEQALNRHRDID
-352 RRVAVFNC
+352 RRIAVFNC
-360 RSDRADRSEQLAE
+360 RSDRADRSEQLGE
-373 AYANWT
+373 SYASWT

-392 IFARTA
+392 IFARAA
-398 VQSGLDPTRLVFV
+398 VKSGLDPTRLVFI

-425 LAGTSALIM
+425 LAETSALVM

-452 RGIENAGD
+452 RGTDHARD

>member
-1 MPVGRCRCPVA
+1 
-12 ATVHYNFG
+12 
-20 HPIGLASTA
+20 
-29 RSSKLKPRRACWD
+29 
-42 GASWYK
+42 
-48 GSRSEATEPIGASRV
+48 V
-63 SNEIVILLTAC
+63 SNEIVILLIAC
-74 GVLILLGALEL
+74 GVLIAMGALEL
-85 ILHRRRLARI
+85 IVHRRRLARI

-147 RPGGANIIEQK
+147 RPGGANVIEQK
-158 QSVTMAAAQRA
+158 QAVTMAAAQRA

-176 MALQPQLQWLS
+176 MALQPSLQWLS
-187 ESKLVRATHGVITN
+187 ESKLVRATHGAITN
-201 ARPDHLDVMGPTE
+201 ARPDHLDVMGPSE
-214 DDVARAL
+214 EDVARAL
-221 AATVPVG
+221 AGTVPVA
-228 GVFLTAERNHREFFQ
+228 GVFLTAERKHRAFFQ
-243 QVAADRGSRFH
+243 QVAEDRGSRFH
-254 ASEDIVRALG
+254 AAEEISQPLTTEDVEAF
-264 PDDLEGFSY
+264 PY
-273 LEHQENVE
+273 LEHQDNVE

-287 EEIGIDNET
+287 EELGIDNDT

-307 PGAMTEARIEFFGR
+307 PGAMTEARVEFFGR
-321 HIVFVNGF
+321 HVIFVNGF
-329 AANDPFSTRYI
+329 AANDPISTRYI
-340 WEQSLQRHPELE
+340 WEQSLRRHRDLK
-352 RRVAVFNC
+352 RRIAVFNC

-373 AYANWT
+373 SYAGWT

-392 IFARTA
+392 IFARAA
-398 VQSGLDPTRLVFV
+398 VKNGLDPTRLVFV
-411 DRTHPADIFEILLG
+411 DRDHPADIFEILLG
-425 LAGTSALIM
+425 LAESSALVM

-452 RGIENAGD
+452 RGMEDARD

>member
-1 MPVGRCRCPVA
+1 M
-12 ATVHYNFG
+12 TKE
-20 HPIGLASTA
+20 ILIILSTA
-29 RSSKLKPRRACWD
+29 
-42 GASWYK
+42 
-48 GSRSEATEPIGASRV
+48 
-63 SNEIVILLTAC
+63 
-74 GVLILLGALEL
+74 GVLALLGVLEF

-95 PIRIHVN
+95 PIRVHVN

-112 LIAAGLREAGVRCV
+112 LIVAGLREAGIRSV

-158 QSVTMAAAQRA
+158 QAVTMAAAQRA

-187 ESKLVRATHGVITN
+187 EGKLIRATHGVITN

-221 AATVPVG
+221 AGTVPSN
-228 GVFLTAERNHREFFQ
+228 GVFLTAEQKHRPIFE
-243 QVAADRGSRFH
+243 QVASDRGSRFR
-254 ASEDIVRALG
+254 AAQDIPYALSKA
-264 PDDLEGFSY
+264 DMDAFSY
-273 LEHQENVE
+273 LEHRENVQ
-281 LALAVC
+281 LALATC
-287 EEIGIDNET
+287 EELGVDPDT

-307 PGAMTEARIEFFGR
+307 PGAMTEASIEFFGR
-321 HIVFVNGF
+321 KLLFVNGF

-340 WEQSLQRHPELE
+340 WEESLKRHRDLKK
-352 RRVAVFNC
+352 RIAVFNC
-360 RSDRADRSEQLAE
+360 RADRADRSEQLGE
-373 AYANWT
+373 SYGEWT
-379 QADEVVL
+379 QADDVVL

-398 VQSGLDPTRLVFV
+398 VKCGLDPTRLVFV

-425 LAGTSALIM
+425 LAETSALVM

-452 RGIENAGD
+452 RGTDHAGA

>member
-1 MPVGRCRCPVA
+1 M
-12 ATVHYNFG
+12 
-20 HPIGLASTA
+20 
-29 RSSKLKPRRACWD
+29 
-42 GASWYK
+42 
-48 GSRSEATEPIGASRV
+48 
-63 SNEIVILLTAC
+63 SNEIIILLGAC
-74 GVLILLGALEL
+74 GVLVVLGLLEL
-85 ILHRRRLARI
+85 VLHRRRLARI

-112 LIAAGLREAGVRCV
+112 LIAAGLREAGVRSV

-147 RPGGANIIEQK
+147 RPGGPNVIEQK

-214 DDVARAL
+214 EDVARAL
-221 AATVPVG
+221 AGTVPVN
-228 GVFLTAERNHREFFQ
+228 GVFLTAERTHRAFFQ
-243 QVAADRGSRFH
+243 EVCEERGSRFH
-254 ASEDIVRALG
+254 AAEDVERPLTH
-264 PDDLEGFSY
+264 DDVAAFSY
-273 LEHQENVE
+273 LEHRDNIE

-287 EEIGIDNET
+287 QEIGIDNET

-307 PGAMTEARIEFFGR
+307 PGAMTEDEIEFFGR
-321 HIVFVNGF
+321 TIVFVNGF
-329 AANDPFSTRYI
+329 AANDPTSTRYI
-340 WEQSLQRHPELE
+340 WEQSLRRHRELK
-352 RRVAVFNC
+352 RRIAVFNC
-360 RSDRADRSEQLAE
+360 RSDRADRSEQLGE
-373 AYANWT
+373 SYASWT

-392 IFARTA
+392 IFARAA
-398 VQSGLDPTRLVFV
+398 VKAGLDPTRLVFV
-411 DRTHPADIFEILLG
+411 DRSHPADIFEILLG
-425 LAGTSALIM
+425 LAESSALVM

-452 RGIENAGD
+452 RGREHARD

>member
-1 MPVGRCRCPVA
+1 M
-12 ATVHYNFG
+12 
-20 HPIGLASTA
+20 
-29 RSSKLKPRRACWD
+29 
-42 GASWYK
+42 
-48 GSRSEATEPIGASRV
+48 
-63 SNEIVILLTAC
+63 SNEIIILCAAC
-74 GVLILLGALEL
+74 GVLVVLGVLEFA
-85 ILHRRRLARI
+85 LHRRRLSRI

-112 LIAAGLREAGVRCV
+112 LIAAGLREAGIRCV

-131 TVPRFILPN
+131 TVPRFVLPN

-147 RPGGANIIEQK
+147 RPGGANVIEQK
-158 QSVTMAAAQRA
+158 QAVTMAAAQRA

-187 ESKLVRATHGVITN
+187 EAKLVRSTHGVITN

-221 AATVPVG
+221 AATVPTG
-228 GVFLTAERNHREFFQ
+228 GVFLTAEHTHRAFFQ
-243 QVAADRGSRFH
+243 QVCVDRDTKFRGAENISQPLTE
-254 ASEDIVRALG
+254 EDIEA
-264 PDDLEGFSY
+264 FSY
-273 LEHQENVE
+273 LEHQDNIE

-287 EEIGIDNET
+287 EEIGVDNET

-307 PGAMTEARIEFFGR
+307 PGAMTEADVEFFGR
-321 HIVFVNGF
+321 RIVFVNGF
-329 AANDPFSTRYI
+329 AANDPISTRYI
-340 WEQSLQRHPELE
+340 WEQSLRRHREVE
-352 RRVAVFNC
+352 RRIAVFNC
-360 RSDRADRSEQLAE
+360 RSDRADRSEQLAQS
-373 AYANWT
+373 YAGWT

-392 IFARTA
+392 IFAREA
-398 VQSGLDPTRLVFV
+398 VKSGLDPTRLVFV

-425 LAGTSALIM
+425 LAETSALVM

-452 RGIENAGD
+452 RGTEHARN

>member
-1 MPVGRCRCPVA
+1 MPR
-12 ATVHYNFG
+12 
-20 HPIGLASTA
+20 
-29 RSSKLKPRRACWD
+29 
-42 GASWYK
+42 
-48 GSRSEATEPIGASRV
+48 
-63 SNEIVILLTAC
+63 EI
-74 GVLILLGALEL
+74 LIILGACAILIVLGVLEL

-112 LIAAGLREAGVRCV
+112 LIAAGLREAGIRTV

-158 QSVTMAAAQRA
+158 QAVTMAAAQRA
-169 EALVVEC
+169 QALVVEC
-176 MALQPQLQWLS
+176 MALQPHLQWLS
-187 ESKLVRATHGVITN
+187 QWKLIRATHGIITN

-214 DDVARAL
+214 EDVARAL
-221 AATVPVG
+221 AATVPEG
-228 GVFLTAERNHREFFQ
+228 GVFVTAERKHRAFFQ
-243 QVAADRGSRFH
+243 AVAEERGSRFH
-254 ASEDIVRALG
+254 AAEDISRPVTPEEIAAF
-264 PDDLEGFSY
+264 PY
-273 LEHQENVE
+273 LEHEENIE
-281 LALAVC
+281 LALATC
-287 EEIGIDNET
+287 EEVGVDREI

-307 PGAMTEARIEFFGR
+307 PGAMTEAQVDFFGR

-329 AANDPFSTRYI
+329 AANDPISTRYI
-340 WEQSLQRHPELE
+340 WEQALRRHRDLE
-352 RRVAVFNC
+352 RRIAVFNC

-373 AYANWT
+373 AYSGWT

-392 IFARTA
+392 IFARAA
-398 VQSGLDPTRLVFV
+398 VKSGLDPTRLVFV

-425 LAGTSALIM
+425 LSESSALVM
-434 GLGNIAGPGLALA
+434 GLGNIAGPGLALT

-452 RGIENAGD
+452 RGKDHARN

>member
-1 MPVGRCRCPVA
+1 M
-12 ATVHYNFG
+12 
-20 HPIGLASTA
+20 
-29 RSSKLKPRRACWD
+29 
-42 GASWYK
+42 
-48 GSRSEATEPIGASRV
+48 
-63 SNEIVILLTAC
+63 
-74 GVLILLGALEL
+74 GALEL
-85 ILHRRRLARI
+85 ILHRRRLMRI

-112 LIAAGLREAGVRCV
+112 LVAAGLREAGIRCV

-147 RPGGANIIEQK
+147 RACGPNVIEQK
-158 QSVTMAAAQRA
+158 QSITMAAAQRA

-187 ESKLVRATHGVITN
+187 EWKLVRATHGVITN

-214 DDVARAL
+214 EDVARAL
-221 AATVPVG
+221 AATVPCD
-228 GVFLTAERNHREFFQ
+228 GVFLSAERTHRPFFQ
-243 QVAADRGSRFH
+243 EVAEERGSRFRG
-254 ASEDIVRALG
+254 AEDLSRPVTPEDVAAF
-264 PDDLEGFSY
+264 PY
-273 LEHQENVE
+273 LEHQENIE

-287 EEIGIDNET
+287 EELGVDNDT

-307 PGAMTEARIEFFGR
+307 SGAMTEAEVEFFGR

-329 AANDPFSTRYI
+329 AANDPISTRYI
-340 WEQSLQRHPELE
+340 WEQSVSRHRELK
-352 RRVAVFNC
+352 RRIAVFNC

-373 AYANWT
+373 SYASWT

-392 IFARTA
+392 IFARVA
-398 VQSGLDPTRLVFV
+398 VQHGLDPTRLVFV
-411 DRTHPADIFEILLG
+411 DQTHPADIFEILLG
-425 LAGTSALIM
+425 LAESSALVM

-447 EYFAN
+447 EYVAN
-452 RGIENAGD
+452 RGRDYARD